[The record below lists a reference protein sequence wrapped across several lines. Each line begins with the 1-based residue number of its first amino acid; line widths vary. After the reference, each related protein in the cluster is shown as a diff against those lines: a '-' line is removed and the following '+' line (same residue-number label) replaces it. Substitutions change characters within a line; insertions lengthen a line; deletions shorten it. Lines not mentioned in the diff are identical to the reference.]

1 MVVDEVDEVELKE
14 IDLIDMELDSMSYQ
28 KQDQGLNTQGPTM
41 VDQTEHDDFD
51 LFDNLDDDLN

>member
-1 MVVDEVDEVELKE
+1 
-14 IDLIDMELDSMSYQ
+14 MELDSMSYQ
-28 KQDQGLNTQGPTM
+28 KVDQGLNTQGPTM